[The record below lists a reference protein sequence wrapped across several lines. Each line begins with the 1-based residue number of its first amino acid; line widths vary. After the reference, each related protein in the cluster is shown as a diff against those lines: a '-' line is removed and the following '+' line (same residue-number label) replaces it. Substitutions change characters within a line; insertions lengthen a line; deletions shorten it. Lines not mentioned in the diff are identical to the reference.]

1 MLLIVLLKINNND
14 GVLTLICPDE
24 ACEGK
29 LLNKLDHFCS
39 KKGLDIKGLSKA
51 TLEKLMNWGWVESIE
66 DIFELHRHRQE
77 WIKKEGFGVEGTLD
91 LHGYTEEMAYPAVF
105 NFITSSYLAKKRC
118 ILIITGKGLPHPD
131 EDLFAARGVLKDRV
145 PQWLKTDE
153 LKQLILTYIHPSA
166 KLGGSGALYIL
177 LRRNRS

>member
-1 MLLIVLLKINNND
+1 MQDQADTDFWFEAIKDVEKLPTSNIVLDNKKRTKLKIKETQN
-14 GVLTLICPDE
+14 VPLTIYKHE
-24 ACEGK
+24 
-29 LLNKLDHFCS
+29 LNLGTTS
-39 KKGLDIKGLSKA
+39 DIDKNTMKRFKR
-51 TLEKLMNWGWVESIE
+51 EE
-66 DIFELHRHRQE
+66 
-77 WIKKEGFGVEGTLD
+77 FGVEGILD
-91 LHGYTEEMAYPAVF
+91 LHGFTEDKAYPAVF

-118 ILIITGKGLPHPD
+118 VLIITGKGLPHQD
-131 EDLFAARGVLKDRV
+131 EDIFAAKGILKDRV